1 MVDRI
6 IKIRES
12 AGLSQEEFADKLE
25 LSRNFIN
32 QVENGKKNCSKRTI
46 SAICEKITI
55 NGHFVNKDWLITG
68 NGEMLK
74 SFSKSQEIGDFAS
87 SVMHLPDEDF
97 KKRFISALQRLNEK
111 DWKHLEEIITKL
123 SDEKKEG

>member
-6 IKIRES
+6 IKIREA

-55 NGHFVNKDWLITG
+55 NGKSINKEWLLSG
-68 NGEMLK
+68 KGELTK
-74 SFSKSQEIGDFAS
+74 SLTKSQEIGDFVS
-87 SVMHLPDEDF
+87 SVMHLSDDVF
-97 KKRFISALQRLNEK
+97 KKRFISALQKLDEN
-111 DWKHLEEIITKL
+111 DWKHLEEITNKL
-123 SDEKKEG
+123 LNEKEG

>member
-6 IKIRES
+6 IKIREA

-46 SAICEKITI
+46 SAICEKISI
-55 NGHFVNKDWLITG
+55 NNRPINKEWLLTG
-68 NGEMLK
+68 KGEMVK
-74 SFSKSQEIGDFAS
+74 SLTKFQEIGDFVS

-97 KKRFISALQRLNEK
+97 KKRFISALQRLDEK
-111 DWKHLEEIITKL
+111 DWKHLEEIATKL
-123 SDEKKEG
+123 LKEKED

>member
-6 IKIRES
+6 IKIREA

-46 SAICEKITI
+46 SAICEKISI
-55 NGHFVNKDWLITG
+55 NNRPINKEWLLTG
-68 NGEMLK
+68 KGEMVK
-74 SFSKSQEIGDFAS
+74 SLTKSQEIGDFVS

-97 KKRFISALQRLNEK
+97 KKRFISALQRLDEK
-111 DWKHLEEIITKL
+111 DWKHLEEIATKL
-123 SDEKKEG
+123 LKEKED